1 MKDEFDELKDHWK
14 SAKKGHHPAS
24 DVSALIEAAT
34 LKRKSSQRFHYGNV
48 AVLTIVLVVVA
59 FFFLYLFGFQE
70 RLSRTGVALMLGGL
84 AVRILLEIISARR
97 FNAIALTE
105 TTSNTTNQMVRFYK
119 LRRLIHGPVTITIVA
134 AYVIGLLML
143 TPEFLIHIGTIIY
156 LFDGLFM
163 ASGIVIIWF
172 IRKSIRKE
180 TQELE
185 EIIAIKRQIES

>member
-14 SAKKGHHPAS
+14 SAKKDHNPAS
-24 DVSALIEAAT
+24 DLSALIEAAT

-48 AVLTIVLVVVA
+48 VVLTIVLMVVA

-70 RLSRTGVALMLGGL
+70 LLSKVGVALMLGGL
-84 AVRILLEIISARR
+84 AVRILLEIASARR
-97 FNAIALTE
+97 FNAIVLTE
-105 TTSNTTNQMVRFYK
+105 TTSHATNQMVRFYK
-119 LRRLIHGPVTITIVA
+119 LRRLIHGPITITIVTV
-134 AYVIGLLML
+134 YVVGLLML
-143 TPEFLIHIGTIIY
+143 TPEFLIHIGPIIY
-156 LFDGLFM
+156 LFNGLFM

-180 TQELE
+180 TLELE